1 MHFVSLPAGYFEGQF
16 CEYRRGGI
24 PGDLVSDTGLSKE
37 SDTLQQDDVP
47 TAQLWII
54 VVIFM
59 ILTGVVV
66 VVLVCGSFNIM
77 CMGTR
82 SGTGGPREVHSV
94 GLPVENSP
102 WDLSAARFS
111 NIEGAS
117 STTLQPD
124 AVDMFDTT
132 SWVAGTDAEFSDISL
147 SKLAANEDS
156 ESHFVSHIDNI
167 AICSDFD

>member
-1 MHFVSLPAGYFEGQF
+1 MHFVSLSAGYFEGQF
-16 CEYRRGGI
+16 CEDRRGGTS
-24 PGDLVSDTGLSKE
+24 GDPVSDTGLSKE
-37 SDTLQQDDVP
+37 SDTLQQDDIP
-47 TAQLWII
+47 IAQLWII

-82 SGTGGPREVHSV
+82 SGTGGPMEVHPV

-111 NIEGAS
+111 NIEAAS
-117 STTLQPD
+117 STTF
-124 AVDMFDTT
+124 DMFDTT
-132 SWVAGTDAEFSDISL
+132 SWVAGTDAEFSNISL
-147 SKLAANEDS
+147 SKRAANEDS
-156 ESHFVSHIDNI
+156 ESHFVSPIDNI
-167 AICSDFD
+167 AIRSDFD